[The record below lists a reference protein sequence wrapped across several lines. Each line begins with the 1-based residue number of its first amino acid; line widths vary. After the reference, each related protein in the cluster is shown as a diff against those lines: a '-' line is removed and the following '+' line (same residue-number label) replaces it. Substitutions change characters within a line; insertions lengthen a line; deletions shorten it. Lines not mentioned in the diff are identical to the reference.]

1 MSADALYVYA
11 ITEESAG
18 ADWGTGI
25 DGRVVEPLQ
34 EDGLLALV
42 HWMDATPYAGTDE
55 QVRRWAVEHSQ
66 VVERAWEAAGTVLPV
81 TFDVLVAPA
90 VDLTAAERLRAWLRA
105 NAAMVR
111 ARLEAVRGR
120 AELKIELAF
129 DVLAVQ
135 PALARDAAVASA
147 RTELAGRPPGIRRL
161 LEKKIEVAERAALEA
176 RAHDLSTSALRWL
189 SALAEETHQHRPPK
203 RNPGEYPVVSLSL
216 LVARDRIQQVGAEL
230 SAIQQAHPAVRIR
243 FLGPW
248 PPYSFADLKI
258 ST

>member
-176 RAHDLSTSALRWL
+176 RAHDLSTSALRCY
-189 SALAEETHQHRPPK
+189 PPWRRK
-203 RNPGEYPVVSLSL
+203 RISIVRRSEIRASIRWSLSRCSSRAIGL
-216 LVARDRIQQVGAEL
+216 NRLVLSSARSNR
-230 SAIQQAHPAVRIR
+230 RIR
-243 FLGPW
+243 PCASASLGRGRRTALP
-248 PPYSFADLKI
+248 
-258 ST
+258 T